1 MKSHYDLAMRALIF
15 DGFGKTPYITNLP
28 TPIAARSD
36 QVVIKV
42 EATGLCRSDW
52 HAWMGHD
59 TDITEFPHTP
69 GHEFAGTIHSLGS
82 AVSNFKIGDRVTTP
96 FVCGCGKCHECLT
109 SNAQICGDQWQPGF
123 SGPGSFAEYVQIPNA
138 DFNLVAIPK
147 NMSFDIAASL
157 GCRFATSYRA
167 LALIHPPKTGE
178 SVAVFGCGG
187 VGLAAIMIAKSR
199 GAFVIAVDISD
210 EALDIAVTMG
220 ADATINSQSKN
231 PIDEIKNL
239 TSSGA
244 DITVDALGSIPTA
257 DAAIRSLRRGGHHLQ
272 IGLLLPPAIK
282 ERATIPMHILI
293 GRELHV
299 HGVHGMAAAD
309 YPKMMSEIESNLL
322 HPERLIA
329 GKISLESAPK
339 ALMAMDGQRSA
350 GITIINP

>member
-1 MKSHYDLAMRALIF
+1 MRALIF
-15 DGFGKTPYITNLP
+15 DGFGEMPYIANLP
-28 TPIAARSD
+28 IPTAASSD

-52 HAWMGHD
+52 HSWMGHD
-59 TDITEFPHTP
+59 TDITVFPHTP
-69 GHEFAGTIHSLGS
+69 GHEFAGTIHAIGS

-109 SNAQICGDQWQPGF
+109 GNAQICRDQWQPGF
-123 SGPGSFAEYVQIPNA
+123 AGPGSFAEYVQIPNA
-138 DFNLVAIPK
+138 DFNLVAIPE

-178 SVAVFGCGG
+178 SVAIFGCGG

-199 GAFVIAVDISD
+199 GANVIAVDISK
-210 EALDIAVTMG
+210 EALDVALTMG
-220 ADATINSQSKN
+220 ADVIINSHDKD
-231 PIDEIKNL
+231 PVDEIRNL
-239 TSSGA
+239 TDSGV

-282 ERATIPMHILI
+282 ERATIPMHVLI
-293 GRELHV
+293 SRELHV

-309 YPKMMSEIESNLL
+309 YSKMINEIESGFL
-322 HPERLIA
+322 HPERLMA

-339 ALMAMDGQRSA
+339 ALVVMDGVRSA